1 MCASHTPHIRVVRGI
16 DPLFRNTIMPL
27 QTRHLGAVSLLAICP
42 FLASLG
48 GCAVGP
54 DFKKPDPPPVSS
66 YTATPLANP
75 AVTPG
80 VIGGDAQ
87 TFVQA
92 ADIDGDWWTAFRS
105 PALNALIEQ
114 SLKNNA
120 DLAAAEATLRQARET
135 TIAQKGAFYPQ
146 IGAQFNASH
155 QENPASLAPV
165 PATNALQYDLFTPE
179 LTISY
184 MPDIWGLTRRTVE
197 SYTAQADAVRY
208 QMLAAYT
215 TLVNNVIATAVQLAA
230 TQEEIAA
237 TKSVIEA
244 EKKSVTILQY
254 QKDKGYASGLD
265 LSAQQTQLSAAQAS
279 LPPLIKQQAAF
290 RDQLAVLTGKF
301 PAEAPPENL
310 KLSDLTLPANLPV
323 SLPAK
328 LVSQRPDVMQAEANL
343 HAASAEIGIA
353 IANRLPN
360 ITLSGNAGSTA
371 LVLNQIMQPGT
382 EFWTIAAGLTQP
394 LFQGGTL
401 LHQERAARAA
411 FDAAGA
417 QYRSALLGAFQ
428 NVADTLVALEQ
439 DGDAV
444 RSAAEADTAAKKAL
458 DITQRQ
464 LQDGYSNTLGLIT
477 AQQAYQQAEI
487 TLLQAQSA
495 RFADTAA
502 LFQALGGGWWH
513 RTDLPDQDT
522 NNGNAK
528 NG

>member
-1 MCASHTPHIRVVRGI
+1 MYLRFLS
-16 DPLFRNTIMPL
+16 
-27 QTRHLGAVSLLAICP
+27 AVSVLA
-42 FLASLG
+42 LLG

-54 DFKKPDPPPVSS
+54 DFKKPDTPAVSA
-66 YTATPLANP
+66 YTPAPLANP
-75 AVTPG
+75 VAAPG
-80 VIGGDAQ
+80 VVAGDAQ

-92 ADIDGDWWTAFRS
+92 ADVGGDWWSAFRS
-105 PALNALIEQ
+105 PALNTLVEQ
-114 SLKNNA
+114 ALKNNS
-120 DLAAAEATLRQARET
+120 DLKAAEATLRQAHET
-135 TIAQKGAFYPQ
+135 ASAQKGAFYPQ
-146 IGAQFNASH
+146 LSAGFNASH

-165 PATNALQYDLFTPE
+165 PATNALQYDLFTPS

-197 SYTAQADAVRY
+197 SYQAQADAARY

-230 TQEEIAA
+230 TQGQIEA
-237 TKSVIEA
+237 TRGVIEA

-265 LSAQQTQLSAAQAS
+265 LATQVTQLAAAEAS
-279 LPPLIKQQAAF
+279 LPPLIKQEAAF
-290 RDQLAVLTGKF
+290 HDQLAVLTGKF
-301 PAEAPPENL
+301 PAEAPPETL
-310 KLSDLTLPANLPV
+310 KLSDLTLPADLPV

-343 HAASAEIGIA
+343 HAASAGVGIA

-360 ITLSGNAGSTA
+360 ITLTGNAGSTA

-382 EFWTIAAGLTQP
+382 EFWTVAGGLTAP

-401 LHQERAARAA
+401 LHQERGARAA
-411 FDAAGA
+411 LEAAEA
-417 QYRSALLGAFQ
+417 QYRSAVLGAFQ

-439 DGDAV
+439 DGAAV
-444 RSAAEADTAAKKAL
+444 KSAADADTAAKKAL

-487 TLLQAQSA
+487 TLLQAQST

-513 RTDLPDQDT
+513 RTDLPDQTT
-522 NNGNAK
+522 NNGDAK

>member
-1 MCASHTPHIRVVRGI
+1 MSIR
-16 DPLFRNTIMPL
+16 
-27 QTRHLGAVSLLAICP
+27 TRCLGAVSILAI
-42 FLASLG
+42 LG

-54 DFKKPDPPPVSS
+54 DFKKPDPPSVSA
-66 YTATPLANP
+66 YTPAPLANP
-75 AVTPG
+75 AAAAG
-80 VIGGDAQ
+80 VLAGDAQ
-87 TFVQA
+87 RFVEA
-92 ADIDGDWWTAFRS
+92 ADIGGDWWTAFRS
-105 PALNALIEQ
+105 PALTALVEQ

-120 DLAAAEATLRQARET
+120 DLAAAEATLRQAHET
-135 TIAQKGAFYPQ
+135 AIAQKGAFYPQ
-146 IGAQFNASH
+146 VGAQFNASH

-197 SYTAQADAVRY
+197 SYQAQADAVRY
-208 QMLAAYT
+208 QMLATYT
-215 TLVNNVIATAVQLAA
+215 TLVNNVIVTAVQLAA
-230 TQEEIAA
+230 TQQEIAA
-237 TKSVIEA
+237 TRIVIEA

-265 LSAQQTQLSAAQAS
+265 LAAQQTQLSAAEAS
-279 LPPLIKQQAAF
+279 LPPLIKQEAQF
-290 RDQLAVLTGKF
+290 HDQLAVLTGKF
-301 PAEAPPENL
+301 PAEAPPETL
-310 KLSDLTLPANLPV
+310 KLSDLTLPADLPV

-328 LVSQRPDVMQAEANL
+328 LVSQRPDVMQAEAHL
-343 HAASAEIGIA
+343 HAASAQIGIA

-382 EFWTIAAGLTQP
+382 EFWTVAAGLTQP
-394 LFQGGTL
+394 LFEGGTL

-417 QYRSALLGAFQ
+417 QYRSALLAAFQ
-428 NVADTLVALEQ
+428 NVGDTLVALEQ

-444 RSAAEADTAAKKAL
+444 KSAADADAAARKAL

-464 LQDGYSNTLGLIT
+464 LQAGYNNTLGLIT

-513 RTDLPDQDT
+513 RTDLPEKD
-522 NNGNAK
+522 AK
-528 NG
+528 ND